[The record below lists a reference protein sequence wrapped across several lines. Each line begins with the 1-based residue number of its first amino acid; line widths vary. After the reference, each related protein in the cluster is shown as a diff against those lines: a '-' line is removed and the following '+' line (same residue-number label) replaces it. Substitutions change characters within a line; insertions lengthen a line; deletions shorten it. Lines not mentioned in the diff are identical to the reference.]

1 MAVGTADREAETA
14 VGTADREA
22 ETAVG
27 TADSCLTNREI
38 CANNAIEN

>member
-22 ETAVG
+22 EMAVG
-27 TADSCLTNREI
+27 TADREAVSPARAPRRNI
-38 CANNAIEN
+38 DG